1 MEKIILA
8 SNNAHK
14 IKEFKEIFKTYEI
27 VPMKEIGFT
36 EEIIENGTT
45 FEENSKIKTTAI
57 SNFLKRN
64 NLNYMVMADDSG
76 LCVDALNG
84 DPGVYS
90 ARYGGSPSD
99 QDHRDLLLKNLEG
112 KLNRDAKFV
121 CVITLQKP
129 TGETVVGYGEVPG
142 TILTKE
148 TGDTSFGYDC
158 LFHSTELNKC
168 FGVATAE
175 EKNSV
180 SHRGRAIA
188 DLLNKLNMS
197 K

>member
-14 IKEFKEIFKTYEI
+14 IKEFKEIFNNYEI
-27 VPMKEIGFT
+27 VPMKEIGFN
-36 EEIIENGTT
+36 EEIVEDGTT
-45 FEENSKIKTTAI
+45 FEENSKIKTEAI
-57 SNFLKRN
+57 SNFLKKN
-64 NLNYMVMADDSG
+64 GLNHMVMADDSG
-76 LCVDALNG
+76 LCVDELNG
-84 DPGVYS
+84 EPGVYS
-90 ARYGGSPSD
+90 ARYGGSKSD

-112 KLNRDAKFV
+112 KLNRNAKFV

-129 TGETVVGYGEVPG
+129 NGETIVGRGEVNG
-142 TILTKE
+142 TILTE
-148 TGDTSFGYDC
+148 EVGDKSFGYDC
-158 LFHSTELNKC
+158 VFYSTEINKC
-168 FGVATAE
+168 FGLATPA

-188 DLLNKLNMS
+188 DLLNKLNT

>member
-14 IKEFKEIFKTYEI
+14 IKEFKEIFNNYEI
-27 VPMKEIGFT
+27 VPMKEIGFN
-36 EEIIENGTT
+36 EEIVEDGTT
-45 FEENSKIKTTAI
+45 FEENSKIKTEAI
-57 SNFLKRN
+57 SNFLKKN
-64 NLNYMVMADDSG
+64 GLNHIVMADDSG

-84 DPGVYS
+84 EPGVYS

-112 KLNRDAKFV
+112 NPNRNARFA

-129 TGETVVGYGEVPG
+129 NGETIIGRGEVNG
-142 TILTKE
+142 TILTE
-148 TGDTSFGYDC
+148 EIGDKSFGYDC
-158 LFHSTELNKC
+158 VFYSTEINKC
-168 FGVATAE
+168 FGLATPA

-188 DLLNKLNMS
+188 DLLNKLNT

>member
-8 SNNAHK
+8 SNNVHK
-14 IKEFKEIFKTYEI
+14 IKEFKEIFTDYEI
-27 VPMKEIGFT
+27 VPMKEIGFN
-36 EEIIENGTT
+36 EEIVENGTT
-45 FEENSKIKTTAI
+45 FEENSKIKTEAI

-76 LCVDALNG
+76 LCVDELNG
-84 DPGVYS
+84 EPGIYS

-112 KLNRDAKFV
+112 KLNRNAKFV

-129 TGETVVGYGEVPG
+129 NGETVVGYGEVPG

-148 TGDTSFGYDC
+148 VGDTSFGYDC
-158 LFHSTELNKC
+158 LFYSTELNKC
-168 FGVATAE
+168 FGLATPA
-175 EKNSV
+175 EKNAV
-180 SHRGRAIA
+180 SHRGRAIT
-188 DLLNKLNMS
+188 DLLSKLN
-197 K
+197 

>member
-14 IKEFKEIFKTYEI
+14 IKEFKEIFNNYEI
-27 VPMKEIGFT
+27 VPMKEIGFN
-36 EEIIENGTT
+36 EEIVEDGTT
-45 FEENSKIKTTAI
+45 FEENSKIKTEAI
-57 SNFLKRN
+57 SNFLKKN
-64 NLNYMVMADDSG
+64 GLNHMVMADDSG

-84 DPGVYS
+84 EPGVYS

-112 KLNRDAKFV
+112 KPNRNAKFV

-129 TGETVVGYGEVPG
+129 NGETIIGRGEVNG
-142 TILTKE
+142 TILTE
-148 TGDTSFGYDC
+148 EIGDKSFGYDC
-158 LFHSTELNKC
+158 VFHSTEINKC
-168 FGVATAE
+168 FGLATPA

-188 DLLNKLNMS
+188 DLLNKLNT

>member
-14 IKEFKEIFKTYEI
+14 IKEFKEIFNNYEI
-27 VPMKEIGFT
+27 VPMKEIGFN
-36 EEIIENGTT
+36 EEIVEDGTT

-57 SNFLKRN
+57 SNFLKKN
-64 NLNYMVMADDSG
+64 GLNHMVMADDSG
-76 LCVDALNG
+76 LCVDELNG
-84 DPGVYS
+84 EPGVYS
-90 ARYGGSPSD
+90 ARYGGSKSD

-112 KLNRDAKFV
+112 KLNRNAKFV

-129 TGETVVGYGEVPG
+129 NGETIVGRGEVNG
-142 TILTKE
+142 TILTE
-148 TGDTSFGYDC
+148 EIGDKSFGYDC
-158 LFHSTELNKC
+158 VFYSTEINKC
-168 FGVATAE
+168 FGLATPA

-188 DLLNKLNMS
+188 DLLTKLNLQ
-197 K
+197 